1 MVYMY
6 CKIHV
11 LFYMYYGTVHTHI
24 IDVRVVLMSE
34 RGMGTIWVLNF
45 KFLVFF

>member
-6 CKIHV
+6 FKIHV

-34 RGMGTIWVLNF
+34 RGMGMIWILNF
-45 KFLVFF
+45 KFFL